1 MSLGFYD
8 DLGQQEGGGIQAC
21 REVHKGRVTTFSG
34 VKKIKIKL
42 GFNSTPNFCFWSS
55 NSTLNFCL

>member
-1 MSLGFYD
+1 MSLGVYD

-42 GFNSTPNFCFWSS
+42 DF

>member
-1 MSLGFYD
+1 MSLGVYD

-34 VKKIKIKL
+34 VKKIKIKFL
-42 GFNSTPNFCFWSS
+42 IQLLTFVCEVV
-55 NSTLNFCL
+55 